1 MVGGEGW
8 FDTSSWGDTL
18 NGWKRKATGYAS
30 GTDAGYD
37 AQPMPEAAPMP
48 EAVNM
53 PAEAAPGPMPEQ
65 YPAQETPMGDMSSV
79 GGRRRRRKSRKGRK
93 GRKHGGAE
101 TKDEF
106 LGHPINLPPYRVP
119 APAPAPAPP
128 RTGRPGRDYPATVTP
143 RGGRRPRKSRK
154 HTAKGK
160 KRKSRGRGR
169 RSRRG
174 RR

>member
-1 MVGGEGW
+1 MNRSITGGRRTRGRGRMVGGDGW

-37 AQPMPEAAPMP
+37 VQPMPEAAPMP

-53 PAEAAPGPMPEQ
+53 PAEAAPEPMPEQ
-65 YPAQETPMGDMSSV
+65 YPEQETPMGDMSSV

-93 GRKHGGAE
+93 
-101 TKDEF
+101 
-106 LGHPINLPPYRVP
+106 
-119 APAPAPAPP
+119 
-128 RTGRPGRDYPATVTP
+128 
-143 RGGRRPRKSRK
+143 SRK

-160 KRKSRGRGR
+160 KRKSRGHGR